1 MGGLM
6 SSYNIS
12 AAPVLVYNLDA
23 AALGGRPGTTITT
36 SASFDGSTQRL
47 STTGLL
53 ATGTGSES
61 TGTNMGTGDFT
72 WECWVRPTGTSGAQT
87 FIDTRGNSTGYS
99 ASGNDGAYFGTVGT
113 GDLSPMYYSNATVLL
128 TSTIAL
134 TLNTWAHVALVRSS
148 GTVTIYVNGVSGG
161 SVASDTTDLSAPYVV
176 MGGTQEFGGGLWL
189 TGQISNLRMVKGTA
203 VYTTAFTPQTT
214 TLRAIAGTN
223 LLMPLIASPF
233 MDLSVNILPIV
244 NTGTVATTAQAPSL
258 TTGTTDLTN
267 TYTLTYSLPVATF
280 TGSSTGTTLTVA
292 SGLTGTVTTGMT
304 ITGGSIPTGTYIVN
318 QLTGTT
324 GSTGTYTIS
333 ASVSQAS
340 TSITGA
346 RINWAGTQGGIFTS
360 YFSGDGIGAYITG
373 GPNIAAATKYTVMVA
388 YKLNTGAAGAYGR
401 LLNSNTGSPDWLAGG
416 YSSIPKVWYS
426 NGQTINLSGSTDT
439 VWHIDFL
446 TFNLATGNIFSST
459 SAQPTAT
466 PTYTLAS
473 SSISGFNQLKLY
485 SKSDGNE
492 CAAGNIGMVK
502 VWTGVLST
510 AQMQAQYAAYKARFG
525 Y

>member
-1 MGGLM
+1 MGGLL
-6 SSYNIS
+6 SSYSIDTP
-12 AAPVLVYNLDA
+12 ATLVYNLDA
-23 AALGGRPGTTITT
+23 AVLGGRPSTTITT
-36 SASFDGSTQRL
+36 SASFNGTSQRL

-53 ATGTGSES
+53 ATGTGTSA
-61 TGTNMGTGDFT
+61 TGTNMSTGDFT

-161 SVASDTTDLSAPYVV
+161 SIAGDTTDLSAPYVV

-189 TGQISNLRMVKGTA
+189 TGQISNLRMIKGTA
-203 VYTTAFTPQTT
+203 VYTTAFTPPTT

-223 LLMPLIASPF
+223 LLMPLMASPF

-244 NTGTVATTAQAPSL
+244 NTGTVATTTQAPSL
-258 TTGTTDLTN
+258 TTGTTDVTN
-267 TYTLTYSLPVATF
+267 TYTLTSSIPLATF
-280 TGSSTGTTLTVA
+280 TGSSLGTTLTVA
-292 SGLTGTVTTGMT
+292 SGLTGTVTLGMT
-304 ITGGSIPTGTYIVN
+304 ITGGSIPAGTYIVS

-333 ASVSQAS
+333 ASVTQTS

-346 RINWAGTQGGIFTS
+346 RVNWFGSQGGIFS
-360 YFSGDGIGAYITG
+360 NYFSGDGIGAYITG
-373 GPNIAAATKYTVMVA
+373 GPNIGAATRYTVMMA
-388 YKLNTGAAGAYGR
+388 YQLIGTSNYGR
-401 LLNSNTGSPDWLAGG
+401 LLNSNTASPDWLMGG
-416 YSSIPKVWYS
+416 YSSYPKAWFS
-426 NGQTINLSGSTDT
+426 NGVTINLSGATKDT
-439 VWHIDFL
+439 VWHIDFV
-446 TFNLATGNIFSST
+446 TFTRTVGNIYSST
-459 SAQPTAT
+459 SAQPTST
-466 PTYTLAS
+466 PTYTNTS
-473 SSISGFNQLKLY
+473 STISGFNQLKLF

-510 AQMQAQYAAYKARFG
+510 AQMQAEYNAYKARFG

>member
-1 MGGLM
+1 
-6 SSYNIS
+6 
-12 AAPVLVYNLDA
+12 
-23 AALGGRPGTTITT
+23 
-36 SASFDGSTQRL
+36 
-47 STTGLL
+47 
-53 ATGTGSES
+53 
-61 TGTNMGTGDFT
+61 
-72 WECWVRPTGTSGAQT
+72 
-87 FIDTRGNSTGYS
+87 
-99 ASGNDGAYFGTVGT
+99 
-113 GDLSPMYYSNATVLL
+113 MYYSNATILL

-161 SVASDTTDLSAPYVV
+161 SVAGDTTDLSAPYVV

-401 LLNSNTGSPDWLAGG
+401 LLNSNTGSPDWVAGG